1 MSEPPELPGV
11 EHRYVSAG
19 GLCMH
24 VALAGNGQGRG
35 LPLVLLHGWPQH
47 WWCWRH
53 LIAPLA
59 RSHRVIAP
67 DLRGHGWSDAPAAGY
82 DKETLASDVLA
93 LLDALELERVGLIG
107 HDWGGWVGFLLC
119 LRAPERF
126 ERYLALNT
134 GHPWPSADARNL
146 LSLWRFAYQP
156 MVGAPAVGPWL
167 LRTQADRLM
176 ERLRDGAARPEAF
189 TDADL
194 AIFAERLRDPARA
207 HASSL
212 LYRTFVLSEQL
223 PIALGRYRSQRL
235 RTPTRMLFGTQDPV
249 LTPRMLEGYEPHA
262 DDMSVELVD
271 DAGHFIAEDRPELVA
286 ERALAFFAA
295 GTSS

>member
-1 MSEPPELPGV
+1 M
-11 EHRYVSAG
+11 
-19 GLCMH
+19 
-24 VALAGNGQGRG
+24 
-35 LPLVLLHGWPQH
+35 
-47 WWCWRH
+47 
-53 LIAPLA
+53 
-59 RSHRVIAP
+59 IAP
-67 DLRGHGWSDAPAAGY
+67 DLRGQGWTDAPPGGY

-134 GHPWPSADARNL
+134 AHPWPSADARNL
-146 LSLWRFAYQP
+146 LSLWRFAYLP
-156 MVGAPAVGPWL
+156 VVGAPAVGPWL

-176 ERLRDGAARPEAF
+176 ERLRDSAARPEAF

-207 HASSL
+207 DASSL

-223 PIALGRYRSQRL
+223 PIAVGRYRSQRL

-249 LTPRMLEGYEPHA
+249 LTPRMLKGYEAHA

-295 GTSS
+295 GTPS

>member
-1 MSEPPELPGV
+1 VSEPPELPGV
-11 EHRYVSAG
+11 EHRWVSAG
-19 GLCMH
+19 GLRTH
-24 VALAGNGQGRG
+24 VALAGDGT
-35 LPLVLLHGWPQH
+35 PLLLLHGWPQH
-47 WWCWRH
+47 WWCWRY
-53 LIAPLA
+53 LIPLLA
-59 RSHRVIAP
+59 SSHRVIAP
-67 DLRGHGWSDAPAAGY
+67 DLRGHGWTDAPPGGY

-93 LLDALELERVGLIG
+93 LLDALELERVQLIG

-134 GHPWPSADARNL
+134 GHPWPSANARNL
-146 LSLWRFAYQP
+146 LSLWRFAYQLV
-156 MVGAPAVGPWL
+156 VGSPAAGPWL

-176 ERLRDGAARPEAF
+176 ERALRDGAARPEAF

-235 RTPTRMLFGTQDPV
+235 RTSTRMLFGTQDPV
-249 LTPRMLEGYEPHA
+249 LTPRLLEGYEPHA
-262 DDMSVELVD
+262 DDMSVELVE

-286 ERALAFFAA
+286 ERALAFFA
-295 GTSS
+295 GGSRS